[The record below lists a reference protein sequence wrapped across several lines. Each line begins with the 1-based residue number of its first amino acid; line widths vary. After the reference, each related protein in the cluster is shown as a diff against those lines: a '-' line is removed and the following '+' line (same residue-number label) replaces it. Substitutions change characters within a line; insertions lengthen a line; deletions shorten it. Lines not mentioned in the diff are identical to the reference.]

1 MVLRV
6 TKDRRVMVV
15 AGQPAYCK
23 LQPAAKSRKAA
34 GATAQLGALVS
45 FTFGPAGEMY
55 IAEVDRNNVHRVQQ
69 IMPDGE
75 ILHFAGADCECESRN
90 CSCGATPPHGESA
103 LARDTKLY
111 SVSSLTV
118 TSDGV
123 VHIADQGRLKILSA
137 IPYLPQ
143 PDDQIEFQI
152 ASPETHEIYVF
163 NKYGQH
169 IMTKSILTGKTIY
182 TFLYN
187 VNTSFGKLNAV
198 TDASGN
204 KEVKRV
210 DTQVAFLRDSG
221 NRVHTIETA
230 RGHKCRVAVTT
241 QGLFETLTDPD
252 QLTTRLEYDA
262 GGLLTSRADA
272 AGRATFYLY
281 DENGRLTDLVR
292 ASGRV
297 TSLTFD
303 LGPGGATVQA
313 REEGAVDLLVTVRGT
328 TVISQQGKIPSTLG
342 IPKFSFENIL
352 YMKPKNFFFYLSQ
365 LRRIKTVII
374 L

>member
-1 MVLRV
+1 MLRWPTELAINPLDGCLYFVDDHMVLRV

-204 KEVKRV
+204 K
-210 DTQVAFLRDSG
+210 
-221 NRVHTIETA
+221 
-230 RGHKCRVAVTT
+230 VTK
-241 QGLFETLTDPD
+241 LFGSPIL
-252 QLTTRLEYDA
+252 
-262 GGLLTSRADA
+262 
-272 AGRATFYLY
+272 
-281 DENGRLTDLVR
+281 
-292 ASGRV
+292 
-297 TSLTFD
+297 
-303 LGPGGATVQA
+303 PGGID
-313 REEGAVDLLVTVRGT
+313 G
-328 TVISQQGKIPSTLG
+328 
-342 IPKFSFENIL
+342 
-352 YMKPKNFFFYLSQ
+352 NFQ
-365 LRRIKTVII
+365 LFPLPEKVYCGGSSRKSRV
-374 L
+374 

>member
-1 MVLRV
+1 MSRFC
-6 TKDRRVMVV
+6 RIC
-15 AGQPAYCK
+15 QSQYCGIFSY
-23 LQPAAKSRKAA
+23 LN
-34 GATAQLGALVS
+34 L
-45 FTFGPAGEMY
+45 
-55 IAEVDRNNVHRVQQ
+55 HRE
-69 IMPDGE
+69 DLE
-75 ILHFAGADCECESRN
+75 
-90 CSCGATPPHGESA
+90 TP
-103 LARDTKLY
+103 Y
-111 SVSSLTV
+111 F
-118 TSDGV
+118 
-123 VHIADQGRLKILSA
+123 I
-137 IPYLPQ
+137 
-143 PDDQIEFQI
+143 
-152 ASPETHEIYVF
+152 
-163 NKYGQH
+163 
-169 IMTKSILTGKTIY
+169 
-182 TFLYN
+182 TFLKEE
-187 VNTSFGKLNAV
+187 VNW
-198 TDASGN
+198 
-204 KEVKRV
+204 V

-328 TVISQQGKIPSTLG
+328 TVISQQGDEEVINRIFHFEVMVRASRIPAMIQKNRDKFECCFLG
-342 IPKFSFENIL
+342 A
-352 YMKPKNFFFYLSQ
+352 MKNPGREVTIETSECKRPDRTF
-365 LRRIKTVII
+365 R
-374 L
+374 